1 MIDAA
6 WLQTLRGKLPI
17 AAGANPAYERAYE
30 RAIDAVSLDEVG
42 LHEALRSGW
51 ASVSD
56 ADLDATAEALE
67 ALVALGGT
75 LEGDLDAQKTTVLAV
90 SKWSLLLQT
99 LRLRAGRR
107 TVMDLVRMFQVDCEY
122 ISGMMEASYAKRAAA
137 V

>member
-1 MIDAA
+1 MIDDA
-6 WLQTLRGKLPI
+6 WLATLRGKLP
-17 AAGANPAYERAYE
+17 AAARADPAYE

-56 ADLDATAEALE
+56 ADLDATARALE
-67 ALVALGGT
+67 ALVVLGAK
-75 LEGDLDAQKTTVLAV
+75 LEGDLDAQKATILAE

-107 TVMDLVRMFQVDCEY
+107 TVSELVRMFQVDCEY
-122 ISGMMEASYAKRAAA
+122 ISGMMEASYAKRAS
-137 V
+137 VP